1 MNEQAIRAQLPALV
15 AGHIPRNAQ
24 RFKFRIYS
32 KDPQESSLGFLVDPK
47 PFEGRVIA
55 ITDEAIIIK
64 TGRIDFAVVDR
75 QLATLIPENGARVS
89 IEPYARRRFDG
100 LRADTPSEET
110 HQAADGSS
118 YTVKTLMLGSATA
131 KLPIPTP
138 RCEYLQSLI
147 DLLEQAPAPDGYRR
161 ITHLMVDAGA
171 RDITWID
178 PEYDD
183 LFRTPPA
190 INFTVSTSKFE
201 GQVSVIYERGLDLY
215 AVELHRNGEL
225 IHRVSEVYFDEVG
238 ELLEQLIDDGR
249 WQQIKVQVISEHQA
263 VNH

>member
-1 MNEQAIRAQLPALV
+1 MNEQAIRAQLPSLV

-24 RFKFRIYS
+24 RFKFRMYS
-32 KDPQESSLGFLVDPK
+32 KDPHESALGFFVDPK

-55 ITDEAIIIK
+55 TTEEAIIIK
-64 TGRIDFAVVDR
+64 TGRIEFAVVDR
-75 QLATLIPENGARVS
+75 QLATLTPENGAKVS

-100 LRADTPSEET
+100 RRADTPNEET
-110 HQAADGSS
+110 HQATDGSS
-118 YTVKTLMLGSATA
+118 YTVKTLVLGSATA
-131 KLPIPTP
+131 KLPIPSP

-171 RDITWID
+171 RDITWVD
-178 PEYDD
+178 PEDDD

-190 INFTVSTSKFE
+190 IKFTVSTAKFE

-215 AVELHRNGEL
+215 AIELHRNGEL
-225 IHRVSEVYFDEVG
+225 IHRVNEVYFDEVG
-238 ELLEQLIDDGR
+238 ELLGQLIDDGR
-249 WQQIKVQVISEHQA
+249 WQQIKVYVIPKHQT
-263 VNH
+263 VDH